1 MSVYLREIESTVCK
15 IIHAHK
21 YARRLES
28 LTEAEEDDEVIK
40 KMMRS
45 FEPPVALPEDY
56 DAYKNLH
63 VPQAFIPN
71 PSKDNYPSEITS
83 SMIANKPHLELMIN
97 GILAREDLVVMAK
110 KNIRFKSSVAFN
122 KSAAPSSKH

>member
-1 MSVYLREIESTVCK
+1 MSVYLREIEGTVCK

-28 LTEAEEDDEVIK
+28 LKKAEDDEEVIK
-40 KMMRS
+40 KVMRS
-45 FEPPVALPEDY
+45 FEPQVALPEDY

-71 PSKDNYPSEITS
+71 PSKDNYPSEVTPA
-83 SMIANKPHLELMIN
+83 MIANKPHLELMIN
-97 GILAREDLVVMAK
+97 GILTREDLVTMAK
-110 KNIRFKSSVAFN
+110 KNIRFKSSIAFN
-122 KSAAPSSKH
+122 KSATPGSKH